1 MRAIKYVVSFLIPCF
16 SLSGLLLTFFHSK
29 EKYKTKILAQTL
41 HKMFFLTH
49 YSCQAIHTFQNE
61 FYLAINLIFFT
72 FIDLSLGVYQKSQ
85 VGLEKNEEL

>member
-1 MRAIKYVVSFLIPCF
+1 
-16 SLSGLLLTFFHSK
+16 
-29 EKYKTKILAQTL
+29 
-41 HKMFFLTH
+41 MFFLTH